1 MCRFDDETLMAFA
14 DGELDDETSAAVEAA
29 LAADPAL
36 AERVAALAGARDS
49 VRDLY
54 APLAEMPVPA
64 ALAGRIEAM
73 AAAARTAAAA
83 TPGPAPINLAERRAA
98 RSRMAMAW
106 PLALAASVGA
116 ILAGPIGW
124 LVRGESG
131 PADGVVVGAAVPP
144 ALGRALDTVPSG
156 REIALAGTDRVRA
169 IATFQDADGTLCRE
183 FEIDRDLAVVA
194 VACRAEDTWRVA
206 FSVEAPLADGYAP
219 ASSIA
224 ALDAW
229 MDAVS
234 AGQPMS
240 PDEEAAALA
249 EKKSRHVE

>member
-1 MCRFDDETLMAFA
+1 MVRFDDETLMAFA
-14 DGELDDETSAAVEAA
+14 DGALDDETSAAVEAA
-29 LAADPAL
+29 LALDPTL
-36 AERVAALAGARDS
+36 AERVAALADARVS
-49 VRDLY
+49 VRELY
-54 APLAEMPVPA
+54 APLAEVPVPA

-73 AAAARTAAAA
+73 AAARQ
-83 TPGPAPINLAERRAA
+83 TPVPPPAPASIDLAERRAA
-98 RSRMAMAW
+98 RSRTAMAW

-124 LVRGESG
+124 LVRGESA
-131 PADGVVVGAAVPP
+131 PAANVVVGAAVPP

-169 IATFQDADGTLCRE
+169 IATFEDADGTLCRE
-183 FEIDRDLAVVA
+183 FEIDRDHAVVA
-194 VACRAEDTWRVA
+194 VACRAEDSWRVA

-240 PDEEAAALA
+240 PDEEAAALS
-249 EKKSRHVE
+249 EDHSRPVE

>member
-1 MCRFDDETLMAFA
+1 MGRFDDETLMAFA

-54 APLAEMPVPA
+54 APLAETPVPA
-64 ALAGRIEAM
+64 ALAGRVEAM
-73 AAAARTAAAA
+73 AAAARQPAAPVA
-83 TPGPAPINLAERRAA
+83 APIDLAERRAT

-106 PLALAASVGA
+106 PLAMAASVGA
-116 ILAGPIGW
+116 VIAGPIGW
-124 LVRGESG
+124 LVRGESE
-131 PADGVVVGAAVPP
+131 PSADVIVGASVPP

-169 IATFQDADGTLCRE
+169 IATFEDADGTLCRE

-194 VACRAEDTWRVA
+194 VACRAEDAWRVA

-229 MDAVS
+229 MEAVS

-240 PDEEAAALA
+240 PDEEAATLA
-249 EKKSRHVE
+249 EKISRPAE